1 MTAFLADWLNLLL
14 RWAHMIAG
22 IGWIGASFYFVALD
36 YSLKRR
42 ANTPAGVAGTVWQV
56 HGGGFYHVEKYLVAP
71 PQLPDDLVWFKWE
84 AYLTWVTGFAL
95 LVVQFYLN
103 ASLWL
108 IDPSKLALTPV
119 AAVAIS
125 VASLAAGW
133 IAYDGLCRSPVAR
146 NATLLAGLVFALIL
160 AAAFLYTHAFSARAA
175 LVHVGAFI
183 GTLMAANVFMV
194 IIPNQKK
201 IAAQLM
207 AGQPPDPALGA
218 TGKQR
223 SLHNTYLTLPVLVF
237 MVSGHYPML
246 AAHPQSWII
255 CGLIVVMGAAA
266 RHFLIR
272 HEAGDPFSKAAW
284 TLPVTAAALLAA
296 LWFTA
301 PRTSEVAA
309 AAVSDAEVLAI
320 TQAHCVMC
328 HAAKP
333 VHESFAE
340 APKGVWLETIGDL
353 RRYAVLIDAQSVKSE
368 VMPLGNETGMTP
380 QERAKLGAWLA
391 QQ

>member
-1 MTAFLADWLNLLL
+1 MSAFLADWLNLLI

-36 YSLKRR
+36 YSLRKRQGM
-42 ANTPAGVAGTVWQV
+42 PEGVAGTAWQV

-71 PQLPDDLVWFKWE
+71 AQLPDDLVWFKWE

-95 LVVQFYLN
+95 LVVQFYFN
-103 ASLWL
+103 ASLWM
-108 IDPSKLALTPV
+108 IDPARLALTPLQ
-119 AAVAIS
+119 AVAIS
-125 VASLAAGW
+125 VASLAGGW
-133 IAYDGLCRSPVAR
+133 IVYDTICRSPLAR
-146 NATLLAGLVFALIL
+146 NPAALAGLVFALIL
-160 AAAFLYTHAFSARAA
+160 AAAFLYTHAFSPRAA

-194 IIPNQKK
+194 IIPSQKK
-201 IAAQLM
+201 IAARLM
-207 AGQPPDPALGA
+207 AGQTPDPALGA

-246 AAHPQSWII
+246 AAHPQAWII
-255 CGLIVVMGAAA
+255 CGLIVVAGAAA

-301 PRTSEVAA
+301 PRATLPPA

-320 TQAHCVMC
+320 TQKHCVAC

-333 VHESFAE
+333 AHESIAE
-340 APKGVWLETIGDL
+340 TPKGVMLETVEEL
-353 RRYAVLIDAQSVKSE
+353 RRFAPLIEAQAVKSE

-380 QERAKLGAWLA
+380 QERAALGAWLA
-391 QQ
+391 QP